1 MKIEE
6 KLNEVWRSV
15 AICSETEVTNG
26 SSELKNGFNAFRYL
40 KEGQPVPD
48 IPVSIPEEKTPM
60 PETINPITTKIE
72 FLILLVSLL
81 NV

>member
-1 MKIEE
+1 MGTVVVK
-6 KLNEVWRSV
+6 K
-15 AICSETEVTNG
+15 
-26 SSELKNGFNAFRYL
+26 GFTAFRYL
-40 KEGQPVPD
+40 KEGPPVPD